1 MALVAASA
9 LITPRVFVWPVTGS
23 LPLGN
28 WPYQIACEWGERC
41 SRPGVADLADQRV
54 SSFVAAASD
63 DAT

>member
-28 WPYQIACEWGERC
+28 WPYQIACEWGSVVQGPELLI
-41 SRPGVADLADQRV
+41 SRI
-54 SSFVAAASD
+54 SW
-63 DAT
+63 